1 MRFPRITLIAGL
13 GVAAALGCY
22 RATVETGLTPSEQ
35 VIRKESASAWL
46 GGLVGP
52 EKVEAQKQCPNGV
65 AQVKTEQSLLNQVV
79 AYVTLGIYTPMTI
92 QVTCARSGADSLSP
106 TTHRTTGRAGSSAE
120 QLPEDQP

>member
-79 AYVTLGIYTPMTI
+79 AYVTLGIYTFFWTYWTYDELQRFRQWGSRTPGHPEFG
-92 QVTCARSGADSLSP
+92 VTP
-106 TTHRTTGRAGSSAE
+106 GRFETA
-120 QLPEDQP
+120 